1 MKVLCSE
8 GLASHTGPEPCVGP
22 REGPGEASAGERAGR
37 PSSRERAT
45 VPGADVVTVTEG
57 HTNGR
62 VSASAR
68 RPGVVRDPGMHG
80 RSLRGN
86 REVSRLAV
94 GPCRRSASGRRG
106 AVAGDARA
114 REVRPRHSSDEA
126 DEQGWATS
134 GGAGGAKGGGQ
145 GKRGP
150 AKHAPG
156 AGPDKRVPGAGP
168 RATSREAEEEG
179 TVHRALPPSAALRR
193 QAPEVG
199 AVCGKPARTVL
210 CGGRPVMGVPTAI
223 PAVLLPG
230 SRGSPGWRA
239 GSGSRGARAGDHR
252 SRAIRGYCKSSRK
265 ECQPGHCSSRSDCQP
280 KRPSVRKPELR

>member
-1 MKVLCSE
+1 M
-8 GLASHTGPEPCVGP
+8 
-22 REGPGEASAGERAGR
+22 PGVSNY
-37 PSSRERAT
+37 T

-168 RATSREAEEEG
+168 RATSRKAEEEG
-179 TVHRALPPSAALRR
+179 TVHRAFPPSAALRR

-199 AVCGKPARTVL
+199 AVCGKAARTVL
-210 CGGRPVMGVPTAI
+210 CGGCRVMGVPTAI
-223 PAVLLPG
+223 PCYLHDPAY
-230 SRGSPGWRA
+230 S
-239 GSGSRGARAGDHR
+239 H
-252 SRAIRGYCKSSRK
+252 
-265 ECQPGHCSSRSDCQP
+265 
-280 KRPSVRKPELR
+280 SVRCASGHLENRRANGRRNRSLRTRRNNLLSLDAVTPRIVRGVQGSSATRPVAGHPGCRGQAAA